1 MSDLQN
7 PATVWREAIG
17 EVARLLE
24 DRGVLRA
31 PARAMAEAHGER
43 LYLSPTGKA
52 IVAAADGT
60 IYPAD
65 HDPLR
70 MLADELFENA
80 PEDVKSGSGSE
91 GDLVRRAA
99 ERFQRQ
105 RDQRG
110 VNPLAR
116 GSAP

>member
-7 PATVWREAIG
+7 PATVYREAIG

-24 DRGVLRA
+24 GRGVLRA
-31 PARAMAEAHGER
+31 PAREMAERHGER
-43 LYLSPTGKA
+43 IFVSPTGKA
-52 IVAAADGT
+52 IVAGADGT

-65 HDPLR
+65 QDPLR
-70 MLADELFENA
+70 LLADELYASASPDENA
-80 PEDVKSGSGSE
+80 GKAE
-91 GDLVRRAA
+91 GDVVDRAK
-99 ERFQRQ
+99 ERFAEQR
-105 RDQRG
+105 RNRG